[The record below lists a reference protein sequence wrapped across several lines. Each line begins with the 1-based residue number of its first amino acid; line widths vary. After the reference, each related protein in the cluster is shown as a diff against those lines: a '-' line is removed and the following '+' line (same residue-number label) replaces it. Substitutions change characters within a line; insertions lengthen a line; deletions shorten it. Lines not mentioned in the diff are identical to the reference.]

1 MKKSLLLLLYIPII
15 FTGCFSLKQ
24 SKFKNKSNIKEF
36 IISKYGKPNIIE
48 YKDYNEREVWKY
60 ESNNILKNNR
70 IVIFEENKIISNQ
83 KKIKTHFIC
92 NNKCVYICRCNI
104 DWLWFNC
111 FCFRAYMINF
121 S

>member
-1 MKKSLLLLLYIPII
+1 MKKLLLLLLFIPII

-83 KKIKTHFIC
+83 KKLKPISFVITNVFIY
-92 NNKCVYICRCNI
+92 VGVILTGFGLI
-104 DWLWFNC
+104 AFALGHT
-111 FCFRAYMINF
+111 
-121 S
+121 